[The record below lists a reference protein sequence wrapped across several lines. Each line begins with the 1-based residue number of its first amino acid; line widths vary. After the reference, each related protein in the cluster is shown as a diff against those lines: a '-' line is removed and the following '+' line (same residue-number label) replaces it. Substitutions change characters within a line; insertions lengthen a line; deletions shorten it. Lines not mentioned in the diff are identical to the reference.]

1 MEVLYY
7 DGQGVKQS
15 YTKAKEYYIKS
26 CDFNDGLSCHNL
38 GVLYQNGYG
47 DVKRPHTK
55 AKEYF
60 SKASNLELDPDC
72 KNIRF

>member
-1 MEVLYY
+1 M
-7 DGQGVKQS
+7 
-15 YTKAKEYYIKS
+15 KS
-26 CDFNDGLSCHNL
+26 CDLNDGLSCHNL

-60 SKASNLELDPDC
+60 SKASNLGLDPDC